1 MQDACAVR
9 AQDPGAALCIAG
21 IIMQFRT
28 FAAGVA
34 LALGLS
40 GAAQAAAINIA
51 GYSAVG
57 RHLIDF
63 EDVAGT
69 NFPGITYNGI
79 LTSGGATF
87 AERFQGQT
95 LSFVTDTATGAP
107 LDVLSGTPTGP
118 LTLAPGAAGKNL
130 AIGTDST
137 KNLLPCGDRTCADPN
152 GYGEGSFAVLF
163 SGGVSYFGMQQ
174 LFGHDT
180 TKLTTLDFFNSSGG
194 LIQRVTVNATSSFV
208 GFSREGGVKDIVGV
222 SVFTRDPGGLSYDNL
237 VYDTPAAAVTA
248 GVPEPATWALLIGG
262 FGFAGA
268 TLRRRRTLVGAGP
281 ATV

>member
-1 MQDACAVR
+1 MQ
-9 AQDPGAALCIAG
+9 IK
-21 IIMQFRT
+21 I
-28 FAAGVA
+28 FAAGVV

-40 GAAQAAAINIA
+40 GAAQAAAINVA
-51 GYSAVG
+51 GYSTVG
-57 RHLIDF
+57 RHVIDF
-63 EDVAGT
+63 EDVTGAA
-69 NFPGITYNGI
+69 FPGTTYDGI
-79 LTSGGATF
+79 LSSGGATF

-95 LSFVTDTATGAP
+95 LSFVTDNITGAP
-107 LDVLSGTPTGP
+107 LDVLSGDPTGP

-137 KNLLPCGDRTCADPN
+137 KNLLPCGNLTCADPN

-194 LIQRVTVNATSSFV
+194 LIQRVTVNVTSSFV
-208 GFSREGGVKDIVGV
+208 GFSREGGVKDIAGV

-237 VYDTPAAAVTA
+237 VYDTPAAPVTT
-248 GVPEPATWALLIGG
+248 GVPEPSAWALMIAG
-262 FGFAGA
+262 FGLAGSA
-268 TLRRRRTLVGAGP
+268 VRRRRHA
-281 ATV
+281 ATA